1 MPDSKAPTGPVQSQ
15 LLFQRAH
22 KSALGLAFGV
32 IAGGGIFALTAL
44 HLAFHVGD
52 RGLPLYLLGQY
63 FEGYA
68 VTWPGAFIGLAWG
81 LVVGFI
87 GGWLLGFI
95 HNFTVGVWMLIVRTK
110 RDLRQTGNFLDHI

>member
-1 MPDSKAPTGPVQSQ
+1 MPDSKAPTGAVQSQ

-32 IAGGGIFALTAL
+32 IAGVGIFALTAL
-44 HLAFHVGD
+44 HLAFHVED